1 MTEEWIREILRVTD
15 IGIFVYFLVLNTS
28 YLVLIVLAS
37 QEFVKHLRRAPF
49 AGADD
54 MFRSPLTLPV
64 SVIVPAYNEGTGII
78 AAVQA
83 ITALRYPRFEVVV
96 VDDGSSDDTF
106 ELLRDHF
113 DLVAVPRVVPHDV
126 PTRTAIL
133 AVYVARGNAEN
144 LVVVRKEN
152 GGKAD
157 ALNVGIN
164 VARHPLICMVDA
176 DSVLD
181 PDALLSVA
189 KPFGDDPLRVAACGG
204 VIRIANGCTVVG
216 GRVVDVRMPRPWLL
230 RIQVVEYL
238 RAFLMGRTGW
248 SRLGGLVVISGAFGI
263 FRRDLVVRIGGLDH
277 DTIGEDA
284 ELVVRLHHDLRER
297 GEDYRV
303 VFVAE
308 PVSWSEAPSS
318 LRVLGRQRRRWHRG
332 IAEILSKHRRMIFNP
347 RYGRIGLLALPYYVL
362 FELLAPFVELG
373 ALVLLPLGLW
383 IDAIDVDFAWR
394 FALVAYGYGLLVSLT
409 ALLIEEVSFHRYP
422 RFSDLCRGV
431 LAAVAEN
438 FGYRQILAVFQVS
451 GAWSAWRGRQAVWG
465 TMQRQGFDTA
475 DEGETITPGM
485 ASAAATGDVAV
496 DALVDPQ
503 PAGSQPASSP
513 VASPPVAPPPVAPP
527 SVASQPSADRS

>member
-1 MTEEWIREILRVTD
+1 MIETWVRELLRVTD
-15 IGIFVYFLVLNTS
+15 VTIFVYFVLLNSS
-28 YLVLIVLAS
+28 YLVLILLAG
-37 QEFVKHLRRAPF
+37 QEFHRHLRRAPF

-64 SVIVPAYNEGTGII
+64 SVIVPAYNEGAGII

-83 ITALRYPRFEVVV
+83 MTALRYPRYEIVV
-96 VDDGSSDDTF
+96 VDDGSTDETF
-106 ELLRDHF
+106 ALLQQQF
-113 DLVAVPRVVPHDV
+113 DLVEVPKVVPAEV
-126 PTRTAIL
+126 PTRGRVL
-133 AVYVARGNAEN
+133 SVHVARANPET

-157 ALNVGIN
+157 ALNVGLN
-164 VARHPLICMVDA
+164 VAKHPLVCMVDA

-216 GRVVDVRMPRPWLL
+216 GRVVDVRMPRKWLL
-230 RIQVVEYL
+230 RVQVVEYL

-263 FRRDLVVRIGGLDH
+263 FRRDLLVRIGGLDH

-284 ELVVRLHHDLRER
+284 ELVVRLHHYLRER

-318 LRVLGRQRRRWHRG
+318 MRVLGRQRRRWHRG
-332 IAEILSKHRRMIFNP
+332 IAEILSKHRRMILNP
-347 RYGRIGLLALPYYVL
+347 RYGRIGMVALPYYVL

-383 IDAIDVDFAWR
+383 IDAIDVDFAIR

-409 ALLIEEVSFHRYP
+409 ALFIEEISFHRYP
-422 RFSDLCRGV
+422 RAGDLARGLV
-431 LAAVAEN
+431 AAVLEN
-438 FGYRQILAVFQVS
+438 FGYRQILAAFQVS

-465 TMQRQGFDTA
+465 AMPREGFATA
-475 DEGETITPGM
+475 PSE
-485 ASAAATGDVAV
+485 
-496 DALVDPQ
+496 LVG
-503 PAGSQPASSP
+503 PA
-513 VASPPVAPPPVAPP
+513 APP
-527 SVASQPSADRS
+527 SSRPMPPD